1 MATVRVVIVV
11 AVAVGLIMYAL
22 QRYRH
27 GIVAER
33 GTSIGAD
40 LGALADT
47 PRVLVHDVA
56 TAGPDRIR
64 VVLTPASGASVGAG
78 HSSTTGRD
86 LVVRRGDD
94 DFGLGLLQ
102 EWQRSGSPIAM
113 VTPPGSRLVRLR
125 SVDDLQHLTLRLVDD
140 D

>member
-11 AVAVGLIMYAL
+11 ALVVCLIMYTL
-22 QRYRH
+22 RRYRH

-40 LGALADT
+40 LGALSDA
-47 PRVLVHDVA
+47 PRMLVQEVA
-56 TAGPDRIR
+56 TAGPDRIH
-64 VVLTPASGASVGAG
+64 VVLRPASGSRAETSLPPA
-78 HSSTTGRD
+78 TGRD
-86 LVVRRGDD
+86 LYVRRGDD

-102 EWQRSGSPIAM
+102 QWQRSGSPVAI

-125 SVDDLQHLTLRLVDD
+125 SVDDLQHLTLRLVEDE
-140 D
+140 